1 MTSTHRPAFTLVEVL
16 AGLLLLSLG
25 VMAVIGVVLHGLRS
39 AAQAQADAT
48 AWGTALSVLKDPM
61 PLGGTFDPQTQRFV
75 PWTWSTSG
83 ATWTASDGSA
93 LPVWEAVTWPLSAG
107 DISNGSMSNPAPL
120 SGVGTLAPG
129 CARGWING
137 YYVERREQSPASD
150 RLSATLRMVEVR
162 VDVFHAQY
170 TTSDQRPLASAV
182 DRVVRNGGL
191 P

>member
-1 MTSTHRPAFTLVEVL
+1 MTPMHRPAFTLVEVL

-48 AWGTALSVLKDPM
+48 AWGTAISVLKDPL
-61 PLGGTFDPQTQRFV
+61 PQGGTFDPQTSRLV
-75 PWTWSTSG
+75 PWTWSTTGS
-83 ATWTASDGSA
+83 TWTASNGAA
-93 LPVWEAVTWPLSAG
+93 LPVWEAVTWPITAG
-107 DISNGSMSNPAPL
+107 DISNGDMMDPAPL
-120 SGVGTLAPG
+120 TGIGTLSPG

-150 RLSATLRMVEVR
+150 RLSENLRLVEVR

-170 TTSDQRPLASAV
+170 ATPDRRPLATAV
-182 DRVVRNGGL
+182 DRVIRNGGL